1 MTTTTINQETEASQ
15 AENHG
20 HELGCFERIAEEI
33 LEDAE
38 AAGIA
43 YETGAFGEEISGMTV
58 LEQIIERLVSGK
70 AECGCGS
77 WDEEE

>member
-1 MTTTTINQETEASQ
+1 MTITINHQTEGAQ

-20 HELGCFERIAEEI
+20 HELGCFEIIAEEI
-33 LEDAE
+33 IEEAE

-43 YETGAFGEEISGMTV
+43 YETGAFGEEINGMTV
-58 LEQIIERLVSGK
+58 LEQIIERMVSGK
-70 AECGCGS
+70 AECQCGS